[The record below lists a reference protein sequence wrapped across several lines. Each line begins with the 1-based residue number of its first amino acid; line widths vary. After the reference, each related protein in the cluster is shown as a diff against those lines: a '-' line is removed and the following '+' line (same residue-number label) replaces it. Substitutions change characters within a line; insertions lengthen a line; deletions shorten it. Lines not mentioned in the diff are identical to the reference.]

1 MELAKGLKQWIEDLQ
16 DYALTSALNGAEI
29 PGWKAVEG
37 RGSRGWTDQ
46 EKAFTVLLQHGIPE
60 SILYNRVPLTLAQT
74 EKAVGK
80 KEFEAW
86 MQDFIVKNPG
96 KPTLVPDSD
105 KRPAIS
111 NVAKAENVFK
121 DMEA

>member
-1 MELAKGLKQWIEDLQ
+1 M
-16 DYALTSALNGAEI
+16 
-29 PGWKAVEG
+29 
-37 RGSRGWTDQ
+37 
-46 EKAFTVLLQHGIPE
+46 
-60 SILYNRVPLTLAQT
+60 PLTIAQT

-80 KEFEAW
+80 KEFEEW